1 MKRLLFVAVAV
12 GAMACLGQMARA
24 QLPIVFD
31 EGTYPTNPENTFG
44 AFTFDD
50 FSAAGA
56 FTDGASSLTLN
67 VTDTNGSNG
76 VFGGVGVDYGTPPG
90 TNNHNFDPALA
101 QWEINIKVLPNN
113 AATAF
118 RTTYID
124 QDPGFPVPAEEYVYE
139 FDLTGVPADGQ
150 CYLRERNS
158 VKVGALHARP
168 LVPERLPNATRSSV
182 RPRAGAGWEITAR
195 FRASSMICTPLGSSL
210 PSPTRTRVPTR
221 VRTIWWR
228 KALARK
234 PNVTTAP
241 SRTTDTRCRSR
252 TVDRPDPGCRQ
263 NEAKSCTPTTSRAAA
278 RIRTTDSSPGR

>member
-1 MKRLLFVAVAV
+1 MKRLLFVAIAV

-67 VTDTNGSNG
+67 VTDTNASNG

-150 CYLRERNS
+150 FHLLTKPVTSPLFNQNAFNFDAADDGVNNPGLRQLQIQS
-158 VKVGALHARP
+158 VFGSTGRLNVEIDFVRIVAIPEPASLALVALAAGVMA
-168 LVPERLPNATRSSV
+168 LVLR
-182 RPRAGAGWEITAR
+182 RPRAA
-195 FRASSMICTPLGSSL
+195 
-210 PSPTRTRVPTR
+210 
-221 VRTIWWR
+221 
-228 KALARK
+228 
-234 PNVTTAP
+234 
-241 SRTTDTRCRSR
+241 
-252 TVDRPDPGCRQ
+252 
-263 NEAKSCTPTTSRAAA
+263 
-278 RIRTTDSSPGR
+278 